1 MQKLLVMNAS
11 VCAKRNMMTAIV
23 ITQVK
28 PTLVRSEKGCKMC
41 HKAQYDSWLTTGHAK
56 AWDLLKPEEQAKP
69 ECAGCHQ
76 TGAMADG
83 VMVTSVGCEACHGA
97 GSEYK
102 KPAIMGKAVWAKD
115 KEAAKKGAIAAGLV
129 YPTADNCVKCHK
141 AEGNANFKP
150 FDFEKAKGKVHPV
163 AAK

>member
-1 MQKLLVMNAS
+1 MRKLIVLIAIVVAMGMLV
-11 VCAKRNMMTAIV
+11 TAIV
-23 ITQVK
+23 IAQAK
-28 PTLVRSEKGCKMC
+28 PTYVGSEKGCKMC

-83 VMVTSVGCEACHGA
+83 TMITSVGCEACHGP

-102 KPAIMGKAVWAKD
+102 KPAIMSKKAYTD
-115 KEAAKKGAIAAGLV
+115 KEAGRKAAVAAGLV
-129 YPTADNCVKCHK
+129 VPTAETCTAKCHK

-150 FDFEKAKGKVHPV
+150 LDFEKAKAQVHPV